1 MLPNYERKEEK
12 TMFKFFKK
20 MQAKKQAKAEAEAR
34 AIAEAEAE
42 AEARAIAEAEARWEE
57 AEAYEKF
64 LQVNG
69 LPAGLMKR
77 GDE

>member
-34 AIAEAEAE
+34 AIAEAEA
-42 AEARAIAEAEARWEE
+42 RWEE